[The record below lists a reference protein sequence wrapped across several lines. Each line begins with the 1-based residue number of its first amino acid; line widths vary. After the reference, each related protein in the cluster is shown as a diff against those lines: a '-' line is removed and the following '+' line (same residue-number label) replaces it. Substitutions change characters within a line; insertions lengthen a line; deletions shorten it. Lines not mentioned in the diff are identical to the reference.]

1 MADWTKTPR
10 FITEINL
17 LRQNTRAVLWRREP
31 YGPVGFDEAFLI
43 EGVVFEIRVVFTG
56 SFPYEAPRVFL
67 LRPALP
73 SFVEVHRFNDGS
85 LCLHGPGETLLAVRA
100 GVNVPPTAG
109 GVEKPANAVLPT
121 ARAAHPCPADVA
133 EECAKRQTVL
143 VELDA
148 SPTDASPAGP
158 TAWSLIVR
166 SAEED
171 LAHPAAVART
181 GGGASARARQ
191 IRKRM
196 RRRGAAKSVSD

>member
-85 LCLHGPGETLLAVRA
+85 LCLHGPGEWTPLKTAAWIRTRALLWAHCIVEFSKT
-100 GVNVPPTAG
+100 GVWPSG
-109 GVEKPANAVLPT
+109 M
-121 ARAAHPCPADVA
+121 
-133 EECAKRQTVL
+133 
-143 VELDA
+143 
-148 SPTDASPAGP
+148 
-158 TAWSLIVR
+158 
-166 SAEED
+166 
-171 LAHPAAVART
+171 PAA
-181 GGGASARARQ
+181 
-191 IRKRM
+191 
-196 RRRGAAKSVSD
+196 RR